1 MLITLGV
8 SLSSLKL
15 HEAGK
20 SVGLGVL
27 RLLVGL
33 AGGFAAVYFLN
44 LEGLERKVV
53 LLQSATPAAVFN
65 YLLAMQYKREPD
77 VVAGMVV
84 SSTLISFISIP
95 ILLYF
100 LGV

>member
-1 MLITLGV
+1 MKT
-8 SLSSLKL
+8 
-15 HEAGK
+15 A
-20 SVGLGVL
+20 
-27 RLLVGL
+27 
-33 AGGFAAVYFLN
+33 AGFAAAYFLN
-44 LEGLERKVV
+44 LEGPERKVV
-53 LLQSATPAAVFN
+53 LLLAATPAAGFN

-95 ILLYF
+95 VLLHF